1 MGKEQCLNTDSEC
14 STNYKNSVFTNY
26 LNMVYKVCSNWQD
39 FNNEISY
46 IKQLLIDNNCT
57 NKQVDQHVRKFI
69 NMKIKINN
77 NNQKE
82 DRSTINIC
90 YKKTTK

>member
-46 IKQLLIDNNCT
+46 IKQLLIDNNYIS
-57 NKQVDQHVRKFI
+57 KLVYRHVRKFI
-69 NMKIKINN
+69 FMKIKRSSNI
-77 NNQKE
+77 QKE
-82 DRSTINIC
+82 ERSTIKTY
-90 YKKTTK
+90 YKNNY